1 MSKLDNS
8 DSSLRKGHILDQ
20 KYSIKKVLGI
30 GGFGRTYLAESIWTQ
45 ENFAIKE

>member
-8 DSSLRKGHILDQ
+8 DSSLKKGHILDQ

-30 GGFGRTYLAESIWTQ
+30 GGFGKRVLPSLLRP
-45 ENFAIKE
+45 